1 MANSSN
7 ENLHAAKTNP
17 NDEFYTQRETVE
29 NELSHYEEHF
39 RGKVV
44 YCNCDDPEWSE
55 FWQFFMRNFR
65 PWGLKKLIAT
75 HYEPDEKNFAY
86 MLEVCE
92 DTNGDGV
99 GDFRAAACIDLLKE
113 ADIVVTNPPFSL
125 FREYIAQLIE
135 YDKKFLIIGNQNALT
150 YKEVFPLLMEN
161 RVWLGYHSGH
171 TWFGTPDGYQV
182 PERYLTT
189 DKKKMRSNGY
199 MIDDNGRVWRN
210 LGNICW
216 FTNLDIPKRH
226 QPLDLRGNYYKGH
239 EDEYPKYDNYD
250 AINVSTVNDIPC
262 DYDGIMGVP
271 VTFMD
276 KYCPEQFDIVG
287 GSQYDNTPCRIIKN
301 YTALG
306 YKYFKKDGVTVSGS
320 GALRDKMSPKI
331 PVKGTGDF
339 SVSPDGEYLSAVYQR
354 VFIKRKV

>member
-1 MANSSN
+1 M
-7 ENLHAAKTNP
+7 
-17 NDEFYTQRETVE
+17 
-29 NELSHYEEHF
+29 
-39 RGKVV
+39 
-44 YCNCDDPEWSE
+44 
-55 FWQFFMRNFR
+55 
-65 PWGLKKLIAT
+65 
-75 HYEPDEKNFAY
+75 
-86 MLEVCE
+86 
-92 DTNGDGV
+92 
-99 GDFRAAACIDLLKE
+99 
-113 ADIVVTNPPFSL
+113 
-125 FREYIAQLIE
+125 IE